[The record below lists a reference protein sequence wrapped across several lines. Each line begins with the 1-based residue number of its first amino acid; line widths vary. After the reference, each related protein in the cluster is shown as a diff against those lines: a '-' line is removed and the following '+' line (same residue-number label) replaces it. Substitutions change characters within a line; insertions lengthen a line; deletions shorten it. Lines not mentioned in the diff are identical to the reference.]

1 MEQRSLR
8 SPIVTVL
15 GHVDHGKTTILDWIR
30 KTSVQAKE
38 VHGKTQHIGASF
50 IPTDTIF
57 EIAQPAIKQGIIRIN
72 REEIPI
78 PGLLFIDTPGHE
90 AFVNLRA
97 RGASLADL
105 AVLVVDVRSGFQAQ
119 SFESLELLKTYKV
132 PFIVV
137 ANKIDKLHGWR
148 SLPETPFI
156 VSLQKQSPSAVRE
169 LEFALDRLI
178 EDLYKHG
185 FLADR
190 YDRISDFRKTVAI
203 IPTCA
208 LNGEG
213 LTDLLLLLAGLAGK
227 FLRDR
232 LKLHLSEPRGN
243 VLEVR
248 KIPGAGTVIDVI
260 LVDGKLAEGDWIV
273 VGATND
279 VIVTKIRSLF
289 VPKPLDEIR
298 DPRDRFY
305 VVNEIKAAAGV
316 RIVAPNL
323 DNILAGSPFYGIPK
337 DTPNL
342 DKLVEKYKK
351 EVLADISTVIFE
363 TKGVGIVLFADTLG
377 TLEAIIRKFRE
388 YNIPISKTY
397 VGPVDKEGVFHA
409 LAVKE
414 MDPKWAVVVT
424 FNVPVLDEARE
435 LLEKEKVPLIWD
447 NLIFRLFEK
456 FNMYLDEYE
465 RKLREKTLEEIVIPA
480 KFQYLPG
487 YTFRRSKP
495 AIIGVKILAGKIKPG
510 IPVMNSKGKSVGLI
524 KSIQSEGKSLG
535 EAVAGM
541 EVAVSITKG
550 VVGENIKEGEIL
562 YSDIPEPVARRIS
575 RDKKLKKMLSPD
587 VLETFK
593 EIVQIKRK
601 LHGFTWGI

>member
-1 MEQRSLR
+1 MELK

-57 EIAQPAIKQGIIRIN
+57 EIAHSAIKQGIIKIR

-97 RGASLADL
+97 RGASLADI

-119 SFESLELLKTYKV
+119 SFESLDLLKTYKV
-132 PFIVV
+132 PFVV
-137 ANKIDKLHGWR
+137 AANKIDRLPGWR
-148 SLPETPFI
+148 SFPETPFI
-156 VSLQKQSPSAVRE
+156 VSLRKQSPSAIRE

-178 EDLYKHG
+178 EDLYKYG

-190 YDRISDFRKTVAI
+190 YDRVSDFRKTVAI

-213 LTDLLLLLAGLAGK
+213 LADLLLLLAGLAGK

-248 KIPGAGTVIDVI
+248 KVPGAGTVIDVI
-260 LVDGKLAEGDWIV
+260 LVDGKLSEGDWIV
-273 VGATND
+273 VGAAND
-279 VIVTKIRSLF
+279 IIVTKIRSLF

-298 DPRDRFY
+298 DPRDRFD

-323 DNILAGSPFYGIPK
+323 DDVLAGSPFYGISE
-337 DTPNL
+337 NVSNFNE
-342 DKLVEKYKK
+342 LVEKYKR
-351 EVLADISTVIFE
+351 EILEDISTVIFE
-363 TKGVGIVLFADTLG
+363 TDQVGIVLFADTLG
-377 TLEAIIRKFRE
+377 TLEAILKKFRE
-388 YNIPISKTY
+388 YNIPVSKTY

-414 MDPKWAVVVT
+414 MDPKWAVVVA
-424 FNVPVLDEARE
+424 FNVPVLDEE
-435 LLEKEKVPLIWD
+435 KDLIEKEKVPLIWD

-456 FNMYLDEYE
+456 FNAYLDEYE
-465 RKLREKTLEEIVIPA
+465 RKVREKILEEIVLPA
-480 KFQYLPG
+480 KLQFLSG
-487 YTFRRSKP
+487 YVFRRSKP
-495 AIIGVKILAGKIKPG
+495 AIIGVRVLAGKIKPG
-510 IPVMNSKGKSVGLI
+510 MPIMNSKGKSLGVI
-524 KSIQSEGKSLG
+524 KSIQSEGKSLS
-535 EAVAGM
+535 EAVVGM
-541 EVAVSITKG
+541 DVAVSITNC
-550 VVGENIKEGEIL
+550 VVGRDVEEGEIL
-562 YSDIPEPVARRIS
+562 YSDIPESVARRIN
-575 RDKKLKKMLSPD
+575 RDKNLKKLLSPD
-587 VLETFK
+587 VLEAFK
-593 EIVQIKRK
+593 EIIQIKRK
-601 LHGFTWGI
+601 IHGFTWGL